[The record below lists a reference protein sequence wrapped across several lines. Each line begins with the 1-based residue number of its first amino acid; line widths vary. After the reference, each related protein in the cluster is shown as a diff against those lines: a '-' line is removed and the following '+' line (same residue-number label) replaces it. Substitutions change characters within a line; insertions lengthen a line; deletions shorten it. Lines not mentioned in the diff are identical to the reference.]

1 MNRGVMMKAAREVWG
16 ATLLLGVL
24 LFVVEGV
31 LAFVLP
37 TFASHF
43 AAQMTQFKF
52 FQSIIQSDDPE
63 RTSGRRSG
71 RRSFLRSRGFTRSY
85 WHAVWAHA
93 VVTATRVPA
102 GEVDRGT
109 IDVLLGLPVS
119 RWGVYVS
126 ETVGLGRGGDVDLAA
141 SRRVAGNAVGTSQ
154 VTQAAHPDFGRVA
167 IIVANLW
174 VMYLTV
180 GSGAG
185 LLSAMSSRRGK
196 AMTASFVVVVGSFLV
211 NYLAQL
217 WEPAKKLAF
226 LSVLE
231 YYRPVNVLRDGV
243 WPLRDMAV
251 LGGVAAVL
259 WIAGG
264 LVFAR
269 RDLTTT

>member
-16 ATLLLGVL
+16 TTLLLGVL
-24 LFVVEGV
+24 LFAVEGV

-52 FQSIIQSDDPE
+52 FQNIIQAMIGADIGQTIGPE
-63 RTSGRRSG
+63 V
-71 RRSFLRSRGFTRSY
+71 FLAIAWVHPVVLSL
-85 WHAVWAHA
+85 VWAHA

-119 RWGVYVS
+119 RWGVYAS
-126 ETVGLGRGGDVDLAA
+126 ETVVWAGSGTLILLAA
-141 SRRVAGNAVGTSQ
+141 VAGNALGSSR

-167 IIVANLW
+167 IVVVNLW

-180 GSGAG
+180 GSGAS
-185 LLSAMSSRRGK
+185 LLSALSSRRGK
-196 AMTASFVVVVGSFLV
+196 AMTASFVIVLGSFLV

-217 WEPAKKLAF
+217 WEPAKRLAF

-231 YYRPVNVLRDGV
+231 YHRPVNVLRDGG

-251 LGGVAAVL
+251 LGAVAAVL

>member
-1 MNRGVMMKAAREVWG
+1 MNRGVMMKAVREVWG

-52 FQSIIQSDDPE
+52 FQNIIQATIGADMGQGIGPE
-63 RTSGRRSG
+63 V
-71 RRSFLRSRGFTRSY
+71 FLAIA
-85 WHAVWAHA
+85 WVHPVVLALAWAHA

-126 ETVGLGRGGDVDLAA
+126 ETRVWAGAGTLILLAA
-141 SRRVAGNAVGTSQ
+141 VAGIAVGSGL
-154 VTQAAHPDFGRVA
+154 VTQAAHPDFVKRVA
-167 IIVANLW
+167 IVVVNLW

-180 GSGAG
+180 GSGAS
-185 LLSAMSSRRGK
+185 LLSALSSRRGK
-196 AMTASFVVVVGSFLV
+196 AMTASFVIVVGSFLV

-217 WEPAKKLAF
+217 WEPAKRLAF

-231 YYRPVNVLRDGV
+231 Y
-243 WPLRDMAV
+243 
-251 LGGVAAVL
+251 
-259 WIAGG
+259 
-264 LVFAR
+264 
-269 RDLTTT
+269 